1 MVEKERLE
9 ERIQE
14 IRVKLLET
22 QKDSSDL
29 MGDLKELETKLN
41 DLTKIKLTPDQIEE
55 ITDIIIR
62 RVEDFPFDVANFEF
76 ELDMDYDNTVQLCS
90 LEFNEHHA
98 LSEVIADSVLD
109 LFGEAELPDDD
120 IS

>member
-29 MGDLKELETKLN
+29 MGDLKELETKLD
-41 DLTKIKLTPDQIEE
+41 DLTKPRLTPDQIDE
-55 ITDIIIR
+55 ITDAIIR
-62 RVEDFPFDVANFEF
+62 RVEDYSFDVGQFEF

-90 LEFNEHHA
+90 LEFQSHQE
-98 LSEVIADSVLD
+98 LSEVIAESVLD
-109 LFGEAELPDDD
+109 LFGEAHPDDD